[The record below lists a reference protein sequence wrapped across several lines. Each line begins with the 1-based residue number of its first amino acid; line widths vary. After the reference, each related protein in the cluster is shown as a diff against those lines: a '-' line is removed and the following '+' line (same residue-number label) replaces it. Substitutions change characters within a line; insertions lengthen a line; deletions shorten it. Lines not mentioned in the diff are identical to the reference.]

1 MSEKSDRPKIIVE
14 PDQRKQLVNIQRRL
28 LLRSGLTLGA
38 VSMLTGCNLQDG
50 DQVDKVLSVSYT
62 HLTLPTTERV

>member
-1 MSEKSDRPKIIVE
+1 MI
-14 PDQRKQLVNIQRRL
+14 KQLVNIQRRL

-50 DQVDKVLSVSYT
+50 VVIWSA
-62 HLTLPTTERV
+62 R